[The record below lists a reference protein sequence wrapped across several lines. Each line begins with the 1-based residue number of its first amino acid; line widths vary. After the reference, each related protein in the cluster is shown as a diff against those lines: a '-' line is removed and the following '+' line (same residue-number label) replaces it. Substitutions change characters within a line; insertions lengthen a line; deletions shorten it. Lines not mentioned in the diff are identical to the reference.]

1 MATKKVGKELK
12 ENKYTILVFVI
23 FLILFIIGWVIFGLI
38 MPNGDENKKY
48 GNRLDDI
55 KEQNAL
61 ITDEETGKIVSAV
74 KAKSFVKEAST
85 TVEGRI
91 INVIIEVKANTKV
104 DTAKNISE
112 VVLGAIS
119 DKQKKLY
126 DVQLFIKSEDEKSK
140 DYPIIGYKNSVDK
153 GFTF

>member
-1 MATKKVGKELK
+1 MAKIGKEFK
-12 ENKYTILVFVI
+12 ENRYTVLVFII

-55 KEQNAL
+55 REQNAL
-61 ITDEETGKIVSAV
+61 ITSDETDKIVSAV
-74 KAKSFVKEAST
+74 KKKSFVKEASVS
-85 TVEGRI
+85 VEGRI
-91 INVIIEVKANTKV
+91 INVIVEVKSGTTTN
-104 DTAKNISE
+104 TAKE
-112 VVLGAIS
+112 LDKVVLSAIS

-126 DVQLFIKSEDEKSK
+126 DVQLLIKSENTKSTNF
-140 DYPIIGYKNSVDK
+140 PIIGYKNNVDK

>member
-1 MATKKVGKELK
+1 MAKIGRELRQ
-12 ENKYTILVFVI
+12 NRYTVLVFVI
-23 FLILFIIGWVIFGLI
+23 FLILFIIGWVVFGLI

-55 KEQNAL
+55 RAANAL
-61 ITDEETGKIVSAV
+61 ITETETDKIVSAV
-74 KAKSFVKEAST
+74 KQKSFVKEASIS
-85 TVEGRI
+85 VEGRI
-91 INVIIEVKANTKV
+91 INVIVLVKNGTTTG
-104 DTAKNISE
+104 TAKELSS

-126 DVQLFIKSEDEKSK
+126 DVQLLIKSENTKSTNF
-140 DYPIIGYKNSVDK
+140 PIIGYKNNVDK